1 MILKPYAYE
10 EISLF
15 LLTVEQ
21 VMDAEK
27 QKADSGAFHHEKTVV
42 FNAAELKV
50 SCVKCSGSFY

>member
-1 MILKPYAYE
+1 M
-10 EISLF
+10 F
-15 LLTVEQ
+15 FFVEQ

-50 SCVKCSGSFY
+50 KLLIINFLMFNWI

>member
-1 MILKPYAYE
+1 MILKPYVGNIHLMK
-10 EISLF
+10 ISLF
-15 LLTVEQ
+15 FIVEQ

-50 SCVKCSGSFY
+50 M

>member
-1 MILKPYAYE
+1 MFI
-10 EISLF
+10 
-15 LLTVEQ
+15 VEQ

-50 SCVKCSGSFY
+50 NF